1 MYALRECRAVQI
13 RTKQHEPT
21 GDGTTKV
28 YIFLFLSEVD
38 VRGGVVPVVV
48 VDMASIVVS
57 SSFWSLRTAAPS
69 ALIPA
74 VAPTTFPL

>member
-21 GDGTTKV
+21 GDGMTNV

-38 VRGGVVPVVV
+38 VRGGVVPVVI
-48 VDMASIVVS
+48 VDMAVVVS